1 MQKYLFKTMLLATA
15 LVSVSAHGSS
25 VDSPWPS
32 LSSEALGG
40 VFGSLTSPARVCAP
54 AQRSAVETLNLLQ
67 SGAPE
72 TRHMNPAYRVFL
84 SAAHD
89 RNVVFLEDGTLD
101 PTTMQGI
108 PAPMTLFGGNT
119 ETEPFARGVFAL
131 FSWASRMA
139 GQSDASAPDEPHNSP
154 LRAVLRGQPRVPA
167 IGVLHMLRDGS
178 EETRSLNRAYA
189 VFLSAAHNVRIGVGA
204 DGSLDPRTMLGIS
217 PLSLFGSD
225 EPSEPFAR
233 GMRAVLTWASMMAEQ
248 PVSSVTPGA
257 PTLALSHELDTAQP
271 APTPSLSPEL
281 ETEYSGVASVPART
295 METVVTYLE
304 EARGNLAQEQEN
316 FARLQ
321 GERTTLRL
329 RQQQGSATV
338 DERIRLARDE
348 ANAAGDAA
356 LAGLFEERLA
366 SLGRI
371 DAELLV
377 ATRAGDTV
385 RAVDL
390 VRQRGALYPLPM
402 IASSS
407 SDPAPRTLSQVEQDI
422 AASRGAIDAFHAE
435 IARLEE
441 ERGDLRMRAVL
452 SAQSEEHLLRA
463 RLAGLTPDARDEISL
478 IEARLQE
485 IEGARAPQVVA
496 PMPAQE
502 LSPAFREILRNLSDA
517 LSAGRPGATRRL
529 CGELAA
535 ALVNELPATAQPL
548 TSSAPVRP
556 LQVIVQELVAVQNP
570 LGQVPTPLMQE
581 LACVFSQEEQS
592 VASTSSAPVTV
603 AAPRTPTVGE
613 FSGAQ
618 MLVELAS
625 AGSYGADKVRSLNEQ
640 LDQMAEALCVDRSTL
655 ATPLGWLQAEVR
667 VLQETVLQDQDAGRR
682 AQVSAQIEQRQAMIQ
697 VILESGASS
706 SAKQVA
712 ALILDATKKTGNRG
726 QIVLAQK
733 KFDRIPN

>member
-40 VFGSLTSPARVCAP
+40 VFGSLTSPTRISAP
-54 AQRSAVETLNLLQ
+54 EERSAVETLNLLQ

-89 RNVVFLEDGTLD
+89 RNVVFLEDGTID
-101 PTTMQGI
+101 PTTMHGI
-108 PAPMTLFGGNT
+108 PAPMTLFGANT

-217 PLSLFGSD
+217 PISLFGSD
-225 EPSEPFAR
+225 APSEPFAR
-233 GMRAVLTWASMMAEQ
+233 GMRAVMSWASMMGEQ

-257 PTLALSHELDTAQP
+257 PT
-271 APTPSLSPEL
+271 PSLSPEL
-281 ETEYSGVASVPART
+281 ETEHSGVAAAPPRT
-295 METVVTYLE
+295 MEAVVASLE
-304 EARGNLAQEQEN
+304 EARGNLTQEQEN
-316 FARLQ
+316 LARLQ
-321 GERTTLRL
+321 GEHASLRL
-329 RQQQGSATV
+329 RQQQESATV

-348 ANAAGDAA
+348 ASAAGDAA
-356 LAGLFEERLA
+356 LAELFETRLA
-366 SLGRI
+366 RLGHI
-371 DAELLV
+371 DAALSLV
-377 ATRAGDTV
+377 TRAGD
-385 RAVDL
+385 AVGAADL
-390 VRQRGALYPLPM
+390 VRQRAALYPLPM

-452 SAQSEEHLLRA
+452 SAQSEEQLLRA
-463 RLAGLTPDARDEISL
+463 RLAGLTSDAHDEISL
-478 IEARLQE
+478 IQARLQE
-485 IEGARAPQVVA
+485 IEVARAPQVVA
-496 PMPAQE
+496 PMPAEAVAQ
-502 LSPAFREILRNLSDA
+502 
-517 LSAGRPGATRRL
+517 
-529 CGELAA
+529 AA
-535 ALVNELPATAQPL
+535 EAVAQAAEASQTAQAP
-548 TSSAPVRP
+548 TAPQEASAFPSAP
-556 LQVIVQELVAVQNP
+556 L
-570 LGQVPTPLMQE
+570 
-581 LACVFSQEEQS
+581 
-592 VASTSSAPVTV
+592 
-603 AAPRTPTVGE
+603 RTPTVGE

-618 MLVELAS
+618 VLVELYRL
-625 AGSYGADKVRSLNEQ
+625 GSVSSEQVRLNAQ
-640 LDQMAEALCVDRSTL
+640 LDQMAADLGRERASLT
-655 ATPLGWLQAEVR
+655 TPLGWLQAEVT
-667 VLQETVLQDQDAGRR
+667 VLQETALQGQDTEGRARVR
-682 AQVSAQIEQRQAMIQ
+682 AQIAHRQAMIQ

-706 SAKQVA
+706 SAKQAA

-733 KFDRIPN
+733 KFDRISN

>member
-1 MQKYLFKTMLLATA
+1 MHNNLFKTMLLATA

-25 VDSPWPS
+25 TDTPWPS

-40 VFGSLTSPARVCAP
+40 VFGSWTSPAQVSVP
-54 AQRSAVETLNLLQ
+54 EDRSAVEILNLLQ

-101 PTTMQGI
+101 PTTMHGI
-108 PAPMTLFGGNT
+108 PAAMTLFGGNT
-119 ETEPFARGVFAL
+119 ETEPFARGVYGL

-139 GQSDASAPDEPHNSP
+139 GQSDAPSADEPRNSP
-154 LRAVLRGQPRVPA
+154 LRGVLRGQSRVSA
-167 IGVLHMLRDGS
+167 IDVLHMLRNGAQ
-178 EETRSLNRAYA
+178 ETRSLNRAYA
-189 VFLSAAHNVRIGVGA
+189 VFLSGAHNARIGVGA
-204 DGSLDPRTMLGIS
+204 DGSLDPATMLGIS

-225 EPSEPFAR
+225 TPSEPFAR
-233 GMRAVLTWASMMAEQ
+233 GLRAVLTWASIMAEQ

-257 PTLALSHELDTAQP
+257 LTP
-271 APTPSLSPEL
+271 ALSPEL
-281 ETEYSGVASVPART
+281 ETEFSTPTAPAART
-295 METVVTYLE
+295 METVLASLE
-304 EARGNLAQEQEN
+304 GARGNLAQEQEHL
-316 FARLQ
+316 ARLQ

-329 RQQQGSATV
+329 RQQQESATV

-356 LAGLFEERLA
+356 LAGLFEARLA

-371 DAELLV
+371 DAALV
-377 ATRAGDTV
+377 LATRTGDAARAG
-385 RAVDL
+385 DL
-390 VRQRGALYPLPM
+390 VRQRADLYPLTM

-452 SAQSEEHLLRA
+452 SAQGEEHLLRA

-485 IEGARAPQVVA
+485 IEGARVPQVVV
-496 PMPAQE
+496 PTPAE
-502 LSPAFREILRNLSDA
+502 EVSPAVRETPYNPSDA
-517 LSAGRPGATRRL
+517 EHESRMGASNCPTL
-529 CGELAA
+529 EFVT
-535 ALVNELPATAQPL
+535 ALVDEAPAVSLA
-548 TSSAPVRP
+548 SSAPVRTSLTLVQEVVP
-556 LQVIVQELVAVQNP
+556 TQNQGLGAASAEVMQELVSP
-570 LGQVPTPLMQE
+570 LSL
-581 LACVFSQEEQS
+581 EEQS
-592 VASTSSAPVTV
+592 GVSISSAPVAVT
-603 AAPRTPTVGE
+603 APRTPTVGE
-613 FSGAQ
+613 SSGAQ
-618 MLVELAS
+618 VLIELAS
-625 AGSYGADKVRSLNEQ
+625 AGSYGAARVRSLNEQ
-640 LDQMAEALCVDRSTL
+640 LDQMAEALCVERSSLT
-655 ATPLGWLQAEVR
+655 TPLGWLQAEVR
-667 VLQETVLQDQDAGRR
+667 VLQETVLQEQDAGRR
-682 AQVSAQIEQRQAMIQ
+682 AQVRAQIAQRQTMIQ
-697 VILESGASS
+697 IILDSGASS
-706 SAKQVA
+706 KEKQVA